1 MKNNCLTIVIIL
13 SFLIVTAGLQAQT
26 VNNKLDQVAL
36 AKQFCGKWR
45 CDSSKDSSE
54 IWIIKTF
61 GKGYD
66 MHYKYTSGGKIYI
79 EGKQLWGFDSKY
91 GYFIVCTM
99 DQDGL
104 LYKVTGEFSSDR
116 KMYWESIGISDP
128 QRVTRLDFE
137 FISPDSFTIT
147 EQKKVKVFHKI
158 KD

>member
-1 MKNNCLTIVIIL
+1 
-13 SFLIVTAGLQAQT
+13 
-26 VNNKLDQVAL
+26 
-36 AKQFCGKWR
+36 
-45 CDSSKDSSE
+45 
-54 IWIIKTF
+54 
-61 GKGYD
+61 

-104 LYKVTGEFSSDR
+104 LYKVTGEFTSDR

-147 EQKKVKVFHKI
+147 ERQKVKVFHKI